1 MKKLFLLV
9 FIVSV
14 VGVATAE
21 VIDSVSFNPS
31 RLGRYQHLKVS
42 DKLDAGSVLTSQF
55 VTVNASRQTTMNYGG
70 TLPVT
75 VTNAEVAT
83 LDMDDDTTLFT
94 PSVHLIGGDTTVTGT
109 TNVGTNVKDDSNA
122 ASVYATQL
130 NLPNHTINVHGGGR
144 LWDGENHI
152 SDKSFV
158 LGGNNIPSPAT
169 GDCQSLGWFT
179 RRDDI
184 TNRNFKVLGCTPY
197 EPPASA
203 GCDYNIGCASGYAS
217 FDSMEDPVS
226 LDNCD
231 GNPMSK
237 YSGCTAAD
245 VAKGGCKDYYY
256 IGSEEPVLTTTWNAG
271 GRVYDSY
278 TTLDRYNGTCRSDG
292 LPTSNYD
299 CPNNLLW
306 NIRLSDAHGQSSS
319 VMGLMDP
326 AEACSIAYGIGSGSS
341 YTPLSSTTNS
351 CSVYYCKY
359 AGRDGNGGLI
369 CGGSNYICFDIKL
382 NCSVKGPI
390 QKFAWRMINF
400 TKK

>member
-130 NLPNHTINVHGGGR
+130 NLPNHTVNVHGGGR

-169 GDCQSLGWFT
+169 SDCKSLGWFT
-179 RRDDI
+179 RRDEKTGAD
-184 TNRNFKVLGCTPY
+184 FKVLGCTPHK
-197 EPPASA
+197 ENLTCKVTNGTASVRTYKNQVPT
-203 GCDYNIGCASGYAS
+203 D
-217 FDSMEDPVS
+217 D
-226 LDNCD
+226 CD
-231 GNPMSK
+231 GQDALW
-237 YSGCTAAD
+237 YS
-245 VAKGGCKDYYY
+245 GGCKDHLLSSGSCTDLYF
-256 IGSEEPVLTTTWNAG
+256 IGCSGPTMVGNFNEQTNGETAFANIGDGSCYSTDQTSSMSYAVKNLNNKFWNDFAK
-271 GRVYDSY
+271 
-278 TTLDRYNGTCRSDG
+278 
-292 LPTSNYD
+292 
-299 CPNNLLW
+299 NNLYGKLPKDACDFLFNYKNHEHSYRQYMTEVGDNQW
-306 NIRLSDAHGQSSS
+306 HFSDTFWYCASQGQFN
-319 VMGLMDP
+319 
-326 AEACSIAYGIGSGSS
+326 CYSG
-341 YTPLSSTTNS
+341 YKCVSTKLTCDLDTN
-351 CSVYYCKY
+351 VERKY
-359 AGRDGNGGLI
+359 NQRTI
-369 CGGSNYICFDIKL
+369 TFK
-382 NCSVKGPI
+382 
-390 QKFAWRMINF
+390 ME
-400 TKK
+400 